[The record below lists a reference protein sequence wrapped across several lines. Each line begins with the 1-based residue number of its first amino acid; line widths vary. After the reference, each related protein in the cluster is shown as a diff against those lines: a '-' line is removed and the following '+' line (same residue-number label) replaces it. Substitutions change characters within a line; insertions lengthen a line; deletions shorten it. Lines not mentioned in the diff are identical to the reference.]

1 MELEVTGVAKQYKRG
16 RVKALDS
23 VSLTFTPGIY
33 GLLGPNGAGKS
44 TLLNILTGSL
54 RADAGQVKWNGT
66 EIAKIPLDYRKILG
80 YAPQHQGLYEEF
92 TANRFLW
99 YLAALKGIPK
109 KEAAKEIQE
118 VLQVVGLSDQQN
130 RRLGTFSGGMKQR
143 ILIAQALLGNPQLY
157 EEFTANR
164 FLWYLAALKGIPKK
178 EAAKEIQEVLQVVG
192 LSDQQNRRLGTFS
205 GGMKQ
210 RILIA
215 QALLGN
221 PQLLILDEPTAG
233 LDPQERIHIRNF
245 ISRISANRIVILA
258 THVVQDIAG
267 IAKEIILLGNGKVR
281 MQGTPDEI
289 CSSLDGRVWEVRI
302 PAGKASEISEQYLVS
317 NLLEE
322 RSGMVQARLISE
334 TEPVIPEA
342 AKAVPAPAGIEDVYL
357 SLFDHRKEG
366 RR

>member
-80 YAPQHQGLYEEF
+80 YAPQHQG
-92 TANRFLW
+92 
-99 YLAALKGIPK
+99 
-109 KEAAKEIQE
+109 
-118 VLQVVGLSDQQN
+118 
-130 RRLGTFSGGMKQR
+130 
-143 ILIAQALLGNPQLY
+143 LY

-357 SLFDHRKEG
+357 SLFNHRKEG

>member
-143 ILIAQALLGNPQLY
+143 ILIAQALLGNPQL
-157 EEFTANR
+157 
-164 FLWYLAALKGIPKK
+164 
-178 EAAKEIQEVLQVVG
+178 
-192 LSDQQNRRLGTFS
+192 
-205 GGMKQ
+205 
-210 RILIA
+210 
-215 QALLGN
+215 
-221 PQLLILDEPTAG
+221 LILDEPTAG

-281 MQGTPDEI
+281 IQGTPDEI

-322 RSGMVQARLISE
+322 RSGMVQARLIFE

>member
-54 RADAGQVKWNGT
+54 QADAGQVRWNGT

-80 YAPQHQGLYEEF
+80 YAPQHQG
-92 TANRFLW
+92 
-99 YLAALKGIPK
+99 
-109 KEAAKEIQE
+109 
-118 VLQVVGLSDQQN
+118 
-130 RRLGTFSGGMKQR
+130 
-143 ILIAQALLGNPQLY
+143 LY

-342 AKAVPAPAGIEDVYL
+342 AKAVAVPAGIEDVYL
-357 SLFDHRKEG
+357 SLFNHRKEG

>member
-1 MELEVTGVAKQYKRG
+1 MEANTCSLELQKLSKIYSGKKTSK
-16 RVKALDS
+16 KALAD
-23 VSLTFTPGIY
+23 VTFTLGPGLY

-54 RADAGQVKWNGT
+54 RADAGQVRWNGT

-80 YAPQHQGLYEEF
+80 YAPQHQG
-92 TANRFLW
+92 
-99 YLAALKGIPK
+99 
-109 KEAAKEIQE
+109 
-118 VLQVVGLSDQQN
+118 
-130 RRLGTFSGGMKQR
+130 
-143 ILIAQALLGNPQLY
+143 LY

-322 RSGMVQARLISE
+322 RSGIVQARLISE

>member
-54 RADAGQVKWNGT
+54 QADAGQVRWNGT

-80 YAPQHQGLYEEF
+80 YAPQHQG
-92 TANRFLW
+92 
-99 YLAALKGIPK
+99 
-109 KEAAKEIQE
+109 
-118 VLQVVGLSDQQN
+118 
-130 RRLGTFSGGMKQR
+130 
-143 ILIAQALLGNPQLY
+143 LY

>member
-1 MELEVTGVAKQYKRG
+1 MKLEITEIAKQNNRG

-23 VSLTFTPGIY
+23 VSLTFAPGIY

-54 RADAGQVKWNGT
+54 RADAGQVRWNGT

-80 YAPQHQGLYEEF
+80 YAPQHQG
-92 TANRFLW
+92 
-99 YLAALKGIPK
+99 
-109 KEAAKEIQE
+109 
-118 VLQVVGLSDQQN
+118 
-130 RRLGTFSGGMKQR
+130 
-143 ILIAQALLGNPQLY
+143 LY

>member
-1 MELEVTGVAKQYKRG
+1 M
-16 RVKALDS
+16 
-23 VSLTFTPGIY
+23 
-33 GLLGPNGAGKS
+33 
-44 TLLNILTGSL
+44 
-54 RADAGQVKWNGT
+54 
-66 EIAKIPLDYRKILG
+66 DYRKILG
-80 YAPQHQGLYEEF
+80 YAPQHQG
-92 TANRFLW
+92 
-99 YLAALKGIPK
+99 
-109 KEAAKEIQE
+109 
-118 VLQVVGLSDQQN
+118 
-130 RRLGTFSGGMKQR
+130 
-143 ILIAQALLGNPQLY
+143 LY

>member
-143 ILIAQALLGNPQLY
+143 ILIAQALLGNPQLL
-157 EEFTANR
+157 T
-164 FLWYLAALKGIPKK
+164 
-178 EAAKEIQEVLQVVG
+178 
-192 LSDQQNRRLGTFS
+192 
-205 GGMKQ
+205 
-210 RILIA
+210 
-215 QALLGN
+215 
-221 PQLLILDEPTAG
+221 LDEPTAG

>member
-143 ILIAQALLGNPQLY
+143 ILIAQALLGNPQL
-157 EEFTANR
+157 
-164 FLWYLAALKGIPKK
+164 
-178 EAAKEIQEVLQVVG
+178 
-192 LSDQQNRRLGTFS
+192 
-205 GGMKQ
+205 
-210 RILIA
+210 
-215 QALLGN
+215 
-221 PQLLILDEPTAG
+221 LILDEPTAG
-233 LDPQERIHIRNF
+233 LDPQERIHIRDF

>member
-54 RADAGQVKWNGT
+54 RADAGQVRWNGT

-80 YAPQHQGLYEEF
+80 YAPQHQG
-92 TANRFLW
+92 
-99 YLAALKGIPK
+99 
-109 KEAAKEIQE
+109 
-118 VLQVVGLSDQQN
+118 
-130 RRLGTFSGGMKQR
+130 
-143 ILIAQALLGNPQLY
+143 LY

-267 IAKEIILLGNGKVR
+267 IAKEIVLLGNGKVR

>member
-143 ILIAQALLGNPQLY
+143 ILIAQALLGNP
-157 EEFTANR
+157 
-164 FLWYLAALKGIPKK
+164 K
-178 EAAKEIQEVLQVVG
+178 
-192 LSDQQNRRLGTFS
+192 
-205 GGMKQ
+205 
-210 RILIA
+210 
-215 QALLGN
+215 
-221 PQLLILDEPTAG
+221 LLILDEPTAG

>member
-54 RADAGQVKWNGT
+54 QADAGQVRWNGT

-143 ILIAQALLGNPQLY
+143 ILIAQALLGNP
-157 EEFTANR
+157 
-164 FLWYLAALKGIPKK
+164 K
-178 EAAKEIQEVLQVVG
+178 
-192 LSDQQNRRLGTFS
+192 
-205 GGMKQ
+205 
-210 RILIA
+210 
-215 QALLGN
+215 
-221 PQLLILDEPTAG
+221 LLILDEPTAG

>member
-1 MELEVTGVAKQYKRG
+1 MKLEITEIAKQYKRG

-23 VSLTFTPGIY
+23 VSLTFAPGIY

-54 RADAGQVKWNGT
+54 RADAGQVRWNGT

-80 YAPQHQGLYEEF
+80 YAPQHQG
-92 TANRFLW
+92 
-99 YLAALKGIPK
+99 
-109 KEAAKEIQE
+109 
-118 VLQVVGLSDQQN
+118 
-130 RRLGTFSGGMKQR
+130 
-143 ILIAQALLGNPQLY
+143 LY

>member
-1 MELEVTGVAKQYKRG
+1 MKLEITEIAKQYKRG

-23 VSLTFTPGIY
+23 VSLTFAPGIY
-33 GLLGPNGAGKS
+33 GLLGPNAAGKS

-54 RADAGQVKWNGT
+54 RADAGQVRWNGT

-80 YAPQHQGLYEEF
+80 YAPQHQG
-92 TANRFLW
+92 
-99 YLAALKGIPK
+99 
-109 KEAAKEIQE
+109 
-118 VLQVVGLSDQQN
+118 
-130 RRLGTFSGGMKQR
+130 
-143 ILIAQALLGNPQLY
+143 LY

>member
-118 VLQVVGLSDQQN
+118 DLQVVGLSDQQN
-130 RRLGTFSGGMKQR
+130 RRRDLAEITDRGRQAGARWRSRCREVEERMLRDFS
-143 ILIAQALLGNPQLY
+143 P
-157 EEFTANR
+157 EERER
-164 FLWYLAALKGIPKK
+164 F
-178 EAAKEIQEVLQVVG
+178 
-192 LSDQQNRRLGTFS
+192 
-205 GGMKQ
+205 
-210 RILIA
+210 
-215 QALLGN
+215 
-221 PQLLILDEPTAG
+221 
-233 LDPQERIHIRNF
+233 
-245 ISRISANRIVILA
+245 
-258 THVVQDIAG
+258 
-267 IAKEIILLGNGKVR
+267 
-281 MQGTPDEI
+281 
-289 CSSLDGRVWEVRI
+289 
-302 PAGKASEISEQYLVS
+302 KAYLVRAYR
-317 NLLEE
+317 NAREE
-322 RSGMVQARLISE
+322 MRGEKTWES
-334 TEPVIPEA
+334 
-342 AKAVPAPAGIEDVYL
+342 
-357 SLFDHRKEG
+357 
-366 RR
+366 

>member
-1 MELEVTGVAKQYKRG
+1 MLSVEHVTKTYGSFTALE
-16 RVKALDS
+16 DI
-23 VSLTFTPGIY
+23 SLTFTPGVY
-33 GLLGPNGAGKS
+33 GLLAPNGAGKTTLIKMLT
-44 TLLNILTGSL
+44 TLLFPTRGQILWDGEDIQAL
-54 RADAGQVKWNGT
+54 GA
-66 EIAKIPLDYRKILG
+66 EYRGLLG
-80 YAPQHQGLYEEF
+80 YLPQQFGYYPNY
-92 TANRFLW
+92 TPRQFLR
-99 YLAALKGIPK
+99 YAAALQCIPRR
-109 KEAAKEIQE
+109 EAGGRIDHLLET
-118 VLQVVGLSDQQN
+118 VGLRDVADKKMKK
-130 RRLGTFSGGMKQR
+130 FSGGMLQR
-143 ILIAQALLGNPQLY
+143 VGIA
-157 EEFTANR
+157 TAMLN
-164 FLWYLAALKGIPKK
+164 
-178 EAAKEIQEVLQVVG
+178 
-192 LSDQQNRRLGTFS
+192 D
-205 GGMKQ
+205 
-210 RILIA
+210 
-215 QALLGN
+215 

>member
-143 ILIAQALLGNPQLY
+143 ILIAQALLGNP
-157 EEFTANR
+157 
-164 FLWYLAALKGIPKK
+164 K
-178 EAAKEIQEVLQVVG
+178 
-192 LSDQQNRRLGTFS
+192 
-205 GGMKQ
+205 
-210 RILIA
+210 
-215 QALLGN
+215 
-221 PQLLILDEPTAG
+221 LLILDEPTAG

-267 IAKEIILLGNGKVR
+267 IAKEIVLLGNGKVR

>member
-143 ILIAQALLGNPQLY
+143 ILIAQALLGNPQL
-157 EEFTANR
+157 
-164 FLWYLAALKGIPKK
+164 
-178 EAAKEIQEVLQVVG
+178 
-192 LSDQQNRRLGTFS
+192 
-205 GGMKQ
+205 
-210 RILIA
+210 
-215 QALLGN
+215 
-221 PQLLILDEPTAG
+221 LILDEPTAG

-267 IAKEIILLGNGKVR
+267 IAKEIVLLGNGKVR

>member
-143 ILIAQALLGNPQLY
+143 ILIAQALLGNPQL
-157 EEFTANR
+157 
-164 FLWYLAALKGIPKK
+164 
-178 EAAKEIQEVLQVVG
+178 
-192 LSDQQNRRLGTFS
+192 
-205 GGMKQ
+205 
-210 RILIA
+210 
-215 QALLGN
+215 
-221 PQLLILDEPTAG
+221 LILDEPTAG

-302 PAGKASEISEQYLVS
+302 PAEKASEISEQYLVG

>member
-80 YAPQHQGLYEEF
+80 YAPQHQG
-92 TANRFLW
+92 
-99 YLAALKGIPK
+99 
-109 KEAAKEIQE
+109 
-118 VLQVVGLSDQQN
+118 
-130 RRLGTFSGGMKQR
+130 
-143 ILIAQALLGNPQLY
+143 LY

-302 PAGKASEISEQYLVS
+302 PAGKASEISEQYLVG

>member
-54 RADAGQVKWNGT
+54 QADAGQVRWNGT

-118 VLQVVGLSDQQN
+118 VLQVVGLS
-130 RRLGTFSGGMKQR
+130 
-143 ILIAQALLGNPQLY
+143 A
-157 EEFTANR
+157 
-164 FLWYLAALKGIPKK
+164 
-178 EAAKEIQEVLQVVG
+178 
-192 LSDQQNRRLGTFS
+192 QQNRRLGTFS

>member
-54 RADAGQVKWNGT
+54 QADAGQVRWNGT

-80 YAPQHQGLYEEF
+80 YAPQHQGLYE
-92 TANRFLW
+92 
-99 YLAALKGIPK
+99 
-109 KEAAKEIQE
+109 
-118 VLQVVGLSDQQN
+118 D
-130 RRLGTFSGGMKQR
+130 
-143 ILIAQALLGNPQLY
+143 
-157 EEFTANR
+157 FTANR

>member
-80 YAPQHQGLYEEF
+80 YAPQHQG
-92 TANRFLW
+92 
-99 YLAALKGIPK
+99 
-109 KEAAKEIQE
+109 
-118 VLQVVGLSDQQN
+118 
-130 RRLGTFSGGMKQR
+130 
-143 ILIAQALLGNPQLY
+143 LY

>member
-54 RADAGQVKWNGT
+54 QADAGQVRWNGT

-80 YAPQHQGLYEEF
+80 YAPQHQGLYE
-92 TANRFLW
+92 
-99 YLAALKGIPK
+99 G
-109 KEAAKEIQE
+109 
-118 VLQVVGLSDQQN
+118 
-130 RRLGTFSGGMKQR
+130 
-143 ILIAQALLGNPQLY
+143 
-157 EEFTANR
+157 FTANR

>member
-143 ILIAQALLGNPQLY
+143 ILIAQALLGNP
-157 EEFTANR
+157 
-164 FLWYLAALKGIPKK
+164 
-178 EAAKEIQEVLQVVG
+178 
-192 LSDQQNRRLGTFS
+192 
-205 GGMKQ
+205 
-210 RILIA
+210 
-215 QALLGN
+215 
-221 PQLLILDEPTAG
+221 
-233 LDPQERIHIRNF
+233 
-245 ISRISANRIVILA
+245 
-258 THVVQDIAG
+258 
-267 IAKEIILLGNGKVR
+267 
-281 MQGTPDEI
+281 
-289 CSSLDGRVWEVRI
+289 
-302 PAGKASEISEQYLVS
+302 
-317 NLLEE
+317 
-322 RSGMVQARLISE
+322 
-334 TEPVIPEA
+334 
-342 AKAVPAPAGIEDVYL
+342 
-357 SLFDHRKEG
+357 
-366 RR
+366 

>member
-54 RADAGQVKWNGT
+54 QADAGQVRWNGT

-80 YAPQHQGLYEEF
+80 YAPQHQG
-92 TANRFLW
+92 
-99 YLAALKGIPK
+99 
-109 KEAAKEIQE
+109 
-118 VLQVVGLSDQQN
+118 
-130 RRLGTFSGGMKQR
+130 
-143 ILIAQALLGNPQLY
+143 LY

-302 PAGKASEISEQYLVS
+302 PAGKASEISEQYLVG

>member
-99 YLAALKGIPK
+99 YLAALKGIP
-109 KEAAKEIQE
+109 
-118 VLQVVGLSDQQN
+118 
-130 RRLGTFSGGMKQR
+130 
-143 ILIAQALLGNPQLY
+143 
-157 EEFTANR
+157 
-164 FLWYLAALKGIPKK
+164 
-178 EAAKEIQEVLQVVG
+178 VLQVVG

>member
-54 RADAGQVKWNGT
+54 RADAGQVRWNGT

-143 ILIAQALLGNPQLY
+143 ILIAQALLGNP
-157 EEFTANR
+157 
-164 FLWYLAALKGIPKK
+164 K
-178 EAAKEIQEVLQVVG
+178 
-192 LSDQQNRRLGTFS
+192 
-205 GGMKQ
+205 
-210 RILIA
+210 
-215 QALLGN
+215 
-221 PQLLILDEPTAG
+221 LLILDEPTAG

-281 MQGTPDEI
+281 IQGTPDEI

-322 RSGMVQARLISE
+322 RSGMVQARLIFE